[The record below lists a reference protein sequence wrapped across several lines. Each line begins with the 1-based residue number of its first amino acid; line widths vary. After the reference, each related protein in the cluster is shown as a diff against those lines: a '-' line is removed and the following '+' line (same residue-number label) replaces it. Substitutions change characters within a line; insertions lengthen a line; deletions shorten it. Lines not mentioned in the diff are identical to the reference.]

1 MSQDFGRVSTNQG
14 FSEATRSQSTSEALR
29 DSAEAVRSQAERQ
42 GAAGLDSLKEGAR
55 SLGEEAKERA
65 SRYVEGGKETVTGSL
80 DTFAQAIRRAS
91 DELNES
97 DQTMAAQL
105 VRQAAGGLESLSR
118 SIGGASIQD
127 MVDSVR
133 SFGRSNP
140 VAFVGVSVL
149 AGLALGR
156 FARASAQRGSGDWDD
171 SRSEWGSGGE
181 GYGSG
186 RPGPLNRSDE
196 ERFGFNQGFQPYSG
210 PSYPPGE
217 RASFAPATHGG
228 ADMPPRGQGY
238 AGGGTGADPI
248 QSSGQSQGQSQGQTA
263 GQSFRPS
270 SGPSSDRDASVS
282 AGSYSGGAAQPG
294 SISTGEAS

>member
-1 MSQDFGRVSTNQG
+1 MSQDFGRDSTREG
-14 FSEATRSQSTSEALR
+14 LAEASRSQSASESPG
-29 DSAEAVRSQAERQ
+29 DSVEAVRSQAGRQ
-42 GAAGLDSLKEGAR
+42 GAIESVKEGAR

-127 MVDSVR
+127 IVDSVR

-156 FARASAQRGSGDWDD
+156 FARASAHRGSGDWDD
-171 SRSEWGSGGE
+171 GRSEWGSGSD
-181 GYGSG
+181 YRSGSG
-186 RPGPLNRSDE
+186 RED

-238 AGGGTGADPI
+238 AGGGMGADPI
-248 QSSGQSQGQSQGQTA
+248 QSSGQSQGQSQGSA
-263 GQSFRPS
+263 DPSFRPS

-282 AGSYSGGAAQPG
+282 SGSHSGGAAQPG